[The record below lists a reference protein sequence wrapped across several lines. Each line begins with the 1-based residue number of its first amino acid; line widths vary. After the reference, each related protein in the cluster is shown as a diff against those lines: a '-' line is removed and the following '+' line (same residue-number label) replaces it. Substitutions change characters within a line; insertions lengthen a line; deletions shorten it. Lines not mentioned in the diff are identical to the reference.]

1 VGQIQY
7 RKHYDLRTL
16 LKVDSKA
23 MSMPATTEKP
33 LTKDELAAKLT
44 SSLRRIV
51 DLPEEMQVM
60 LLDDIREAVDNRL
73 LMVEKIIAAVK
84 N

>member
-1 VGQIQY
+1 
-7 RKHYDLRTL
+7 LRTL

>member
-1 VGQIQY
+1 MGQIQY